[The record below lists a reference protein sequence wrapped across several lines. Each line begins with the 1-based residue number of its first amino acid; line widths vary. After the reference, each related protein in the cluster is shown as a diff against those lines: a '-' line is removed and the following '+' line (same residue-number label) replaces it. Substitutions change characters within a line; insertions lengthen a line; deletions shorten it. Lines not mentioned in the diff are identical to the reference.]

1 MSVDELDGYAKAL
14 GIDVRAG
21 KTAEEKAKII
31 SERRGR
37 VATVTVLGMQL
48 DVPVK
53 RAHDKRVSELLDK
66 DGRTTEDIDE
76 AFRIILGDEQLDALR
91 LATTDDDG
99 TVDEAALSYAYNAIL
114 GSDELKNF

>member
-1 MSVDELDGYAKAL
+1 MGVGELDGYAKAL

-21 KTAEEKAKII
+21 RTAEEKAKII

-48 DVPVK
+48 NVPVK
-53 RAHDKRVSELLDK
+53 RAHDKRVSALLAK
-66 DGRTTEDIDE
+66 DGRTMADVDE
-76 AFRIILGDEQLDALR
+76 AFRIMLGDEQMEAVR
-91 LATTDDDG
+91 LASTDEDG